1 MNTPE
6 LKLPPHSNEAEQ
18 SLIGGLLLDNR
29 AWDRIA
35 DIVAESDFYRDDHR
49 RLFGHI
55 RALIEAGKP
64 ADVVT
69 VFAAIEKRNEVDQT
83 GGMAYLGEI
92 ANATPSAANARR
104 YAEIVAD
111 HALRRRLIMA
121 AGQMESLAYQPGS
134 ALAAV
139 DAAQELLTP
148 LADVGLS
155 DEPRPLSEVLGRAID
170 EIQARFESGAEVAGL
185 PTGFRDIDQKLG
197 GLQPGDLIII
207 AGRPSMGKSAIALNI
222 ADHVGVSERKPVV
235 VFSLEMPDV
244 ALATRS
250 IAAQGSVPA
259 EGLRTGKLGDE
270 HWDGITASLARL
282 HEAPIWID
290 PSTAL
295 SVGQMHARCRRIAR
309 RQKVGIGL
317 VVIDYLQL
325 MHGEGAN
332 RNEEI
337 SGITRRLKL
346 MAKDL
351 GCPVIALSQLSR
363 KVEERVNHRPMM
375 SDLRD
380 SGSIEQDADVIL
392 MMYREAYYNPESAY
406 TGLAEVIIA
415 KNRMGATGT
424 VALVFQPEYS
434 RFKDADQSAIA
445 EAKRRAATTNGAR
458 QGRRGFE

>member
-1 MNTPE
+1 VTGVQTCA
-6 LKLPPHSNEAEQ
+6 LP
-18 SLIGGLLLDNR
+18 I
-29 AWDRIA
+29 
-35 DIVAESDFYRDDHR
+35 Y
-49 RLFGHI
+49 
-55 RALIEAGKP
+55 
-64 ADVVT
+64 
-69 VFAAIEKRNEVDQT
+69 
-83 GGMAYLGEI
+83 
-92 ANATPSAANARR
+92 ARR

-111 HALRRRLIMA
+111 HSLRRRLILA
-121 AGQMESLAYQPGS
+121 AGQVESLAYRPGS

-139 DAAQELLTP
+139 DAAQELLSP

-155 DEPRPLSEVLGRAID
+155 DEPKPLSEVLGRAID

-185 PTGFRDIDQKLG
+185 PTGFRDIDKRLG

-222 ADHVGVSERKPVV
+222 AEHVGVTEHKPVI
-235 VFSLEMPDV
+235 VFSLEMPDT

-259 EGLRTGKLGDE
+259 DNLRTGKLGDD
-270 HWDGITASLARL
+270 HWDGITASLSKL
-282 HEAPIWID
+282 HVAPIWID
-290 PSTAL
+290 SSTSL
-295 SVGQMHARCRRIAR
+295 SVGQMQARCRRLRR
-309 RQKVGIGL
+309 RQRTDLGL

-325 MHGEGAN
+325 MQGEGAN

-380 SGSIEQDADVIL
+380 SGSIEQDADVVL
-392 MMYREAYYNPESAY
+392 MMYRDEYYNPDSEFK
-406 TGLAEVIIA
+406 GMAEAIIT
-415 KNRMGATGT
+415 KNRMGPTGT
-424 VALVFQPEYS
+424 ACLVFQPEFS
-434 RFKDADQSAIA
+434 RFRDADQAAVAAIERRSS
-445 EAKRRAATTNGAR
+445 EAKGTK
-458 QGRRGFE
+458 QYKRGFQ